1 MKLPQRRE
9 MMYKL
14 GLVSISFRSLSVDE
28 IIDLVKDADLEAI
41 EWGSDV
47 HAPCDDVENLKRVV
61 EKQTKNG
68 LYCSSYGT
76 YFRLGSD
83 DIEKLKQY
91 ILAAKV
97 LQTRIIR
104 IWCGTKNYQD
114 WNEKEKAYLI
124 KQAKLA
130 AKMAEEAD
138 VILCMECHGGTFVNC
153 VEGAEE
159 LMRSVNSSHFRMYW
173 QPSSFQTTAVNAEY
187 ARRIARHVTHL
198 HVFYWQ
204 GIDRYSLAD
213 GAQDWKQYL
222 SCFDMD
228 RTLLLEFMPDDR
240 PESVK
245 TEADALRKLISLR

>member
-1 MKLPQRRE
+1 
-9 MMYKL
+9 MYKT

-28 IIDLVKDADLEAI
+28 IIDLVKDAGLEAI

-47 HAPCDDVENLKRVV
+47 HAPCDDVENLKRIV
-61 EKQTKNG
+61 EKQKDAG

-76 YFRLGSD
+76 YFTLGVD
-83 DIEKLKQY
+83 DIEGLKKY

-97 LQTRIIR
+97 LQTRILR
-104 IWCGTKNYQD
+104 LWCGTKNYPD
-114 WNEKEKAYLI
+114 WTEEEKTHLI
-124 KQAKLA
+124 EQAKIA

-159 LMRSVNSSHFRMYW
+159 LMNSVDSPHFRMYW
-173 QPSSFQTTAVNAEY
+173 QPSAFQTTAVNAEY
-187 ARRIARHVTHL
+187 ARRIAPYVTHL

-204 GIDRYSLAD
+204 GREHFSLAD
-213 GAQDWKQYL
+213 GMQDWKQYL
-222 SCFDMD
+222 SCFDTD
-228 RTLLLEFMPDDR
+228 RTLLLEFMPDGR